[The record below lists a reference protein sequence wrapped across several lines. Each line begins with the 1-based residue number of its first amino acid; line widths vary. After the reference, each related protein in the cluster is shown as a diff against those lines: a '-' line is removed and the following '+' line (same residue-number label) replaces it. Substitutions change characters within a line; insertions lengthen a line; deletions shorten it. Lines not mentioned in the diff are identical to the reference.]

1 MLFVDRNSI
10 LQTDK
15 FVKRCNMD
23 INSLLKGFDCECGKH
38 HSCDI
43 KYVYIESG
51 AITHLSKICQSFNN
65 ILLVADEN
73 TYGAAGDLTVKALD
87 GKKINK
93 VIFSGK
99 EILVPNEDAIDTVT
113 KALGDTEM
121 IVAIGSGVIQDL
133 CKYISFFNK
142 VPYLV
147 VATAPSMDGY
157 ASTGAAMITNGMKE
171 SYPAG
176 LPTAIIGD
184 VDVLKNAPMEMIKAG
199 FGDVIGKYSA
209 LNDWK
214 LSHLINNEYLCQ
226 YIYDLTFQQITN
238 VLSLSDGILKRDGQ
252 SIKALMEALVVIG
265 IMMSFVGCSR
275 PASGSEHHLSHFFE
289 ITGIIGGTEYFPHG
303 IDVAFS
309 TVITA
314 KIREDI
320 VKAQFPKKLYRLADS
335 DRIAEIDKVYTKVAD
350 GCIKLQD
357 KVGNYKADRLDCYLE
372 KETEIKAILSE
383 MPTAHEINDI
393 LSNVGLDI
401 NEFFMCYGKK
411 HIYDAVKHAKDLKDR
426 YTCLWLNY
434 DLFGGKANV

>member
-1 MLFVDRNSI
+1 
-10 LQTDK
+10 
-15 FVKRCNMD
+15 MD

-176 LPTAIIGD
+176 LPAAIIGD

>member
-1 MLFVDRNSI
+1 
-10 LQTDK
+10 
-15 FVKRCNMD
+15 MD
-23 INSLLKGFDCECGKH
+23 INNLLKGFDCSCGKH

-51 AITHLSKICQSFNN
+51 AISHLSEICANIKN
-65 ILLVADEN
+65 ILIVADEN
-73 TYGAAGDLTVKALD
+73 TYGAAGDRTLKALD
-87 GKKINK
+87 GKTINK

-121 IVAIGSGVIQDL
+121 IVGIGSGVIQDL
-133 CKYISFFNK
+133 CKYVSFYNK
-142 VPYLV
+142 VPYMV

-157 ASTGAAMITNGMKE
+157 ASDGAAMITDGMKVT
-171 SYPAG
+171 YKAG

-184 VDVLKNAPMEMIKAG
+184 VDVLKNAPIDMIKAG

-214 LSHLINNEYLCQ
+214 LSHLINGEYLCQ
-226 YIYDLTFQQITN
+226 YIYDLTYEQINN
-238 VLSLSDGILKRDGQ
+238 VLSLSDGILKRDRD

-289 ITGIIGGTEYFPHG
+289 ITGIIGGNEYFPHG

-314 KIREDI
+314 KIREDM
-320 VKAQFPKKLYRLADS
+320 VNTPFPKKLYRPLDN
-335 DRIAEIDKVYTKVAD
+335 DRNHEIDKVYTKVAN
-350 GCIKLQD
+350 GCIELQE
-357 KVGNYKADRLDCYLE
+357 KVGNYKADRLSCYLE
-372 KETEIKAILSE
+372 NEAEIKAILSE
-383 MPTAHEINDI
+383 MPSALEINDI

-401 NEFFMCYGKK
+401 NDFFTRYGKQ
-411 HIYDAVKHAKDLKDR
+411 HIYDAVKYAKDLKDR